1 MTKTK
6 KQKEAIAR
14 AYGNRNIYRSSD
26 GRTFT
31 LSQEERHKN
40 DRRLQR
46 ILTRL
51 KEADQ

>member
-1 MTKTK
+1 MSKRK
-6 KQKEAIAR
+6 GQKEAIAR
-14 AYGNRNIYRSSD
+14 AYGDVNHKNSD

-31 LSQEERHKN
+31 LSQEERHKH

-46 ILTRL
+46 TLTRL